1 MHSLSTVINK
11 NRKFEIDQNR
21 DYAPLAVIV
30 LYLIEYNSV
39 HFFQHSTQDD
49 QKSLSDAQHV

>member
-21 DYAPLAVIV
+21 DHAPLAVIV

-39 HFFQHSTQDD
+39 NFIRHSTQDD

>member
-1 MHSLSTVINK
+1 MHSLSTVVNK

-21 DYAPLAVIV
+21 DHAPLAVIV

-39 HFFQHSTQDD
+39 NFFQHSTQDD
-49 QKSLSDAQHV
+49 QKSFSDAQHV

>member
-21 DYAPLAVIV
+21 DHAPLAVIV

-39 HFFQHSTQDD
+39 NFIQHSTQDD
-49 QKSLSDAQHV
+49 QKSPSDAQHV